1 MQTAVDTSRTGGAP
15 GSRRLSGL
23 GRGERRQSVSIHEKI
38 NTMMI
43 GLTAGCGGYVFATAA
58 AIAMAAS
65 PTRGHAAVP
74 CAAGVPCATGAG
86 RSRAAEASPARVW

>member
-1 MQTAVDTSRTGGAP
+1 MPPAVTAC
-15 GSRRLSGL
+15 
-23 GRGERRQSVSIHEKI
+23 GRAIDGRRRQSVSIHEKI

-65 PTRGHAAVP
+65 PTCGHAAL
-74 CAAGVPCATGAG
+74 PCATGAG
-86 RSRAAEASPARVW
+86 RPRTAEVSPARAW

>member
-1 MQTAVDTSRTGGAP
+1 
-15 GSRRLSGL
+15 
-23 GRGERRQSVSIHEKI
+23 
-38 NTMMI
+38 MMI

-74 CAAGVPCATGAG
+74 CATGAG
-86 RSRAAEASPARVW
+86 RPRAAEVSPARVW